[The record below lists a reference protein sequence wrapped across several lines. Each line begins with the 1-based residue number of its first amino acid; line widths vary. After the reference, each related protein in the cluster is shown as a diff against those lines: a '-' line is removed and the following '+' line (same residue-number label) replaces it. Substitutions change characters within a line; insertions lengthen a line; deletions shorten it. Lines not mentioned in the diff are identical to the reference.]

1 MTDPTLD
8 RKGQLMP
15 IIQAICTQ
23 AGVTVEFLEP
33 RRATDIF
40 ILMVRGERE
49 NVGQAHAQM
58 SEQLK
63 GENVAVV
70 AERDRSRGYVL
81 SLVVMEK
88 SEEQSP
94 QMLERRSNLQEVY
107 KA

>member
-1 MTDPTLD
+1 ML
-8 RKGQLMP
+8 
-15 IIQAICTQ
+15 
-23 AGVTVEFLEP
+23 
-33 RRATDIF
+33 
-40 ILMVRGERE
+40 RGERE
-49 NVGQAHAQM
+49 KVARAHSQL

-63 GENVAVV
+63 GEEVQFV

-94 QMLERRSNLQEVY
+94 QMLERRSKLQEVY